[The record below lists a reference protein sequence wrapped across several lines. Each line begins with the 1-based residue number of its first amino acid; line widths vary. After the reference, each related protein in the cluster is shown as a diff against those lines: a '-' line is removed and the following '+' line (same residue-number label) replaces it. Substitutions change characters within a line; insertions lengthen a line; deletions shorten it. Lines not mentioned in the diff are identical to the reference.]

1 MENNDNNQG
10 FDSSWGE
17 IIKKPEATPIAKPIQ
32 PEPSVSVPRPTSPQ
46 NKPIQDIFE
55 KPQKPTQQP
64 QPEIIAQP
72 TQEELHKAK
81 TPLWKLILRG
91 VLIFVGTFIFI
102 YLFLTF
108 PAQWQKIKYFFS
120 HIGSKNQPQKIE
132 VPVSIE
138 QSGSDL
144 FLSTVKDA
152 LDKAPDKKTSQA
164 TNKPKSSLDI
174 SDLEDNMLLIPKT
187 SVRAPIVWESPPD
200 EDIMLKNLQD
210 GVVQYKGT
218 GLPDEADGNVFI
230 SGHSSYY
237 WWDKGG
243 YKTVFAT
250 LDNLTQGDE
259 LAIAYQGKVYFYKVY
274 EKIEVSPNDVG
285 VLEPVGKPIVSL
297 MTCVP
302 VGTNLRRLIVRA
314 ERIDVAS
321 KETPKTSE
329 TTPSPT
335 ISSSPTTTSASPTV
349 TLSPTPT
356 SISSPISTPQS
367 SPTSTIPDF
376 FLWEIVSWID

>member
-1 MENNDNNQG
+1 MEDENKPIDA
-10 FDSSWGE
+10 SWGE
-17 IIKKPEATPIAKPIQ
+17 IIKKPEPKPLKDIFAKPA
-32 PEPSVSVPRPTSPQ
+32 EPL
-46 NKPIQDIFE
+46 
-55 KPQKPTQQP
+55 P
-64 QPEIIAQP
+64 QPRQEIISQP
-72 TQEELHKAK
+72 TQEELTKEK

-91 VLIFVGTFIFI
+91 VVIFVSTFIFI
-102 YLFLTF
+102 YIFLTF

-120 HIGSKNQPQKIE
+120 HLGTKNQPQKVE

-152 LDKAPDKKTSQA
+152 LEKAPDKKTNSGSSQ
-164 TNKPKSSLDI
+164 TGNKPKSSLDI

-187 SVRAPIVWESPPD
+187 SVRVPIIWGSPPD
-200 EDIMLKNLQD
+200 EEIMLKNLQD

-250 LDNLTQGDE
+250 LDNLVEGDE

-274 EKIEVSPNDVG
+274 EKIVVKPDDVG

-302 VGTNLRRLIVRA
+302 VGTNLNRLIVRA

-321 KETPKTSE
+321 KETPKTTQVS
-329 TTPSPT
+329 PSPT
-335 ISSSPTTTSASPTV
+335 AAATTS
-349 TLSPTPT
+349 
-356 SISSPISTPQS
+356 PIT
-367 SPTSTIPDF
+367 SPTSTPDF
-376 FLWEIVSWID
+376 FLWEIVSWIN